1 MMFFL
6 EPITPP
12 RIVCAAP
19 CAVEKQ
25 TATLICEAGGM
36 PPPRILWFY
45 GQVCDDLVIFLSL
58 FDRENLGNRMFRL
71 GIMKFRSLWFV
82 EIR

>member
-1 MMFFL
+1 VIELIKFL
-6 EPITPP
+6 LNNIFIEGITPP

-36 PPPRILWFY
+36 PPPLFLWFY
-45 GQVCDDLVIFLSL
+45 GQVYLRNRI
-58 FDRENLGNRMFRL
+58 RELNF
-71 GIMKFRSLWFV
+71 FV
-82 EIR
+82 LIIL